1 MTTIIILSAIIVAGL
16 LATLFVSHRTATR
29 LRQEK
34 QTAEARLSTEEAR
47 WQTET
52 KNLSQR
58 LDETRQEH
66 QRRIAE
72 LTSDYTARLDNQKA
86 EAEQAIQTVKADA
99 ERTLQAA
106 KNDDAKAMAD
116 YKEEVR
122 RRHEQ
127 VLDETRQ
134 AYQKLIDEQER
145 RHQADTR
152 ALEERFESTVRMVKE
167 QVLNTSDEMLKR
179 RQEEF
184 SSSSS
189 RNIDSIVKPLKET
202 IEKMKEEMAK
212 NSTVQTTMSAE
223 IKTNMEH
230 IIRQSIAAQKS
241 AEELTRAFKHESKT
255 QGDWGEVILSNLLQ
269 KQGFTEGKD
278 FEVQAVMRDADG
290 QTIHP
295 ADAESLRPDVLLH
308 LDDRRDVIID
318 SKVSMTAF
326 INYANA
332 DDEIL
337 RRQYLRDHIRSIKD
351 HVDELSAKNYTQYQV
366 NPHLDFVIMFVPQ
379 PPALWAA
386 TAEEPSLWQDAM
398 QKKVFIAD
406 EQTLYAALRIIRITW
421 THIDQEENHKKL
433 YTLAQE
439 MIDRTGNFLKE
450 YDSVGKNLHD
460 ALDAFDSSRKKLLP
474 GGRSIGTTASQI
486 LALGIDNVRVS
497 KGRKGNAIIPNDYVD
512 ATLNL
517 DLPAT
522 EPTDSASET
531 PETPLPDESE
541 KD

>member
-16 LATLFVSHRTATR
+16 LALLFVSHRTATR

-34 QTAEARLSTEEAR
+34 QAAEARLSTEEAR

-450 YDSVGKNLHD
+450 YDTIGRHLHD
-460 ALDAFDSSRKKLLP
+460 ALDIYDLSRKKLLP

-497 KGRKGNAIIPNDYVD
+497 KGRKGTAIIPNDYVD
-512 ATLNL
+512 STLNL
-517 DLPAT
+517 DLPAAET
-522 EPTDSASET
+522 QESPT
-531 PETPLPDESE
+531 PEESE
-541 KD
+541 NE